1 MPRPFE
7 MLFLITY
14 DIASDRPGDRRRA
27 RVAKFL
33 ESRGLRVQGSV
44 FEVSMAPEKLPALI
58 EDLRERIKESEDSI
72 RFYPICSSCAGR
84 QQKLGIDAVI
94 EHDTFLV
101 W

>member
-7 MLFLITY
+7 MLFIITY

-27 RVAKFL
+27 KVAKLL

-44 FEVSMAPEKLPALI
+44 FEVSMGPEKLPGLVDELHELI
-58 EDLRERIKESEDSI
+58 DGSVDSI
-72 RFYPICSSCAGR
+72 RFYPICSSCAER
-84 QQKLGIDAVI
+84 HQRLGTAAII
-94 EHDTFLV
+94 EDDCFLV